1 MRLEDILNEMI
12 LEIFLEAKKKKYEYI
27 TPEMLLLKIL
37 ESDVL
42 EEFIKEKNINIEE
55 IKKELEEYIE
65 ENNEEVE
72 EASIAVESYM
82 FTKLLSYAGVMTE
95 SSGNSVL
102 KLEHIVGAFYELKES
117 FSLYIL
123 ESNNIKK
130 REILIYLLNRTGNE
144 EELEEE
150 ILEEGEFEEEFKE
163 EAEGIKKEKKRNID
177 KYSEELVEKGKN
189 NLLDPVIGRE
199 KEIARTIQVLLRR
212 NKNNPIHIGEAGVGK
227 TSIVRGLANLISSG
241 NVPERFKNSKIFSLD
256 MGGMLA
262 GAKYR
267 GDFEERI
274 KSVLKDVEKNEN
286 PIVYIDEI
294 HNIIGAGAL
303 GGSNL
308 DASSIFKPYLQEGNI
323 RFIGSTTFDE
333 YKKYFEKDKA
343 LQRRFQTIEIKES
356 TEEEAIEILKGLKE
370 KFEEYHNVSYTE
382 EALVESV
389 KLTNKFI
396 NDRYLPDKAIDIID
410 EAGALSAMTEGKK
423 VIGKREIEETISK
436 IVSIPKE
443 VVEKDEFER
452 IKGLKNALESK
463 IFGQEEAIN
472 KLCKAI
478 NLSKAGLKDEDKP
491 VASLLFVGQ
500 TGVGKTEIAKVL
512 SDEMNLKLLRFDMS
526 EYGEKHSAAKLI
538 GTPPGYVGYEDG
550 GLLTDAIYKNPNAV
564 LLLDEIEKAHGDV
577 FDTLLQV
584 MDYGS
589 LSDNK
594 GRRVSFRNVII
605 IMTSN
610 AGARNIG
617 KPLVGFLE
625 REIKS
630 DSVFE
635 EVKKVFSPE
644 FRNRLDEVI
653 KFNPIDEKVGK
664 LIAKKELIKLENK
677 IKEKNIEVVMCYDSL
692 IEGILEKAKIKEFG
706 GRDIV
711 KVVNRE
717 LKPILAEKILFSKKD
732 KLSIYYMNSFIVE

>member
-1 MRLEDILNEMI
+1 MRLEEILNEMI
-12 LEIFLEAKKKKYEYI
+12 LEIFLEAKKRKYEYI
-27 TPEMLLLKIL
+27 TPEMLLLKIFENEAL
-37 ESDVL
+37 K
-42 EEFIKEKNINIEE
+42 EFIEEKNINVEE
-55 IKKELEEYIE
+55 IEKELQEYIE
-65 ENNEEVE
+65 ENNEEIE
-72 EASIAVESYM
+72 ENIIASESYM

-95 SSGNSVL
+95 SSGNSTL
-102 KLEHIVGAFYELKES
+102 KLEHIMGAFYELKDS
-117 FSLYIL
+117 FALYIL
-123 ESNNIKK
+123 NSKNIKK
-130 REILIYLLNRTGNE
+130 REILIYLINRSAEND
-144 EELEEE
+144 ELEEV
-150 ILEEGEFEEEFKE
+150 ILEEDDDDILEEDLSM
-163 EAEGIKKEKKRNID
+163 KKEKKRNID
-177 KYSEELVEKGKN
+177 KYSEELVEKAKN

-199 KEIARTIQVLLRR
+199 KEIDRTIQVLLRR

-227 TSIVRGLANLISSG
+227 TSIVRGLARLISQG
-241 NVPERFKNSKIFSLD
+241 NVPEKFKNSKIFSLD

-308 DASSIFKPYLQEGNI
+308 DASSIFKPYLQDGNI

-343 LQRRFQTIEIKES
+343 LQRRFQTIEIKEA
-356 TEEEAIEILKGLKE
+356 TEEESIEILKGLKE
-370 KFEEYHNVSYTE
+370 KFEEYHNVSYTDE
-382 EALVESV
+382 GLIEAV
-389 KLTNKFI
+389 KLTSKFI

-423 VIGKREIEETISK
+423 IIGKKEIEETISK

-443 VVEKDEFER
+443 VIEKDEFEK
-452 IKGLKNALESK
+452 IKGLKKALETK
-463 IFGQEEAIN
+463 IFGQEKAIN

-478 NLSKAGLKDEDKP
+478 NLSKAGLKDEEKP

-512 SDEMNLKLLRFDMS
+512 SNEMNLKLLRFDMS

-594 GRRVSFRNVII
+594 GRRVSFRNVVI

-625 REIKS
+625 REIES
-630 DSVFE
+630 ESVFE
-635 EVKKVFSPE
+635 EIKKVFSPE

-653 KFNPIDEKVGK
+653 KFNPIEKEIGV
-664 LIAKKELIKLENK
+664 LIARKELEKLEEK
-677 IKEKNIEVVMCYDSL
+677 IKEKNIKVVMCYDSL

-711 KVVNRE
+711 KVIERE
-717 LKPILAEKILFSKKD
+717 LKPILAEKILFDKKED
-732 KLSIYYMNSFIVE
+732 FSIYYKDCFVVK

>member
-1 MRLEDILNEMI
+1 MRLDKILNEMI
-12 LEIFLEAKKKKYEYI
+12 LEIFLEAKNKKYEYI

-42 EEFIKEKNINIEE
+42 EDFIKEKNIDIEE
-55 IKKELEEYIE
+55 VRKELLDYIE
-65 ENNEEVE
+65 ENNE
-72 EASIAVESYM
+72 AVDGESVAAESYM

-95 SSGNSVL
+95 SSGNNVL
-102 KLEHIVGAFYELKES
+102 KLEHMIGAFYELKES

-130 REILIYLLNRTGNE
+130 REILLYLLNRIE
-144 EELEEE
+144 ESEDLEEFHVE
-150 ILEEGEFEEEFKE
+150 SEEFEEEE
-163 EAEGIKKEKKRNID
+163 DGVSIKEKKRNID
-177 KYSEELVEKGKN
+177 KYSEELVEKAKN
-189 NLLDPVIGRE
+189 KMLDPVIGRE
-199 KEIARTIQVLLRR
+199 KEIDRTIQVLLRR

-227 TSIVRGLANLISSG
+227 TSIVRGLANLIAEG
-241 NVPERFKNSKIFSLD
+241 NVPTRFKNSKIFSLD

-274 KSVLKDVEKNEN
+274 KSVLKDIEKHES

-308 DASSIFKPYLQEGNI
+308 DASSIFKPYLQDGNI

-343 LQRRFQTIEIKES
+343 LQRRFQTIEIKEA
-356 TEEEAIEILKGLKE
+356 TEKEAIEILKGLKT

-382 EALVESV
+382 EALVEAV

-410 EAGALSAMTEGKK
+410 EAGALSAMREEES

-443 VVEKDEFER
+443 VVEKDEFDR

-472 KLCKAI
+472 KLCMAI

-625 REIKS
+625 REVKS

-653 KFNPIDEKVGK
+653 KFNPIDEKVGS

-732 KLSIYYMNSFIVE
+732 KFNIYYMNGFIVE

>member
-1 MRLEDILNEMI
+1 MRLDEILNEMI
-12 LEIFLEAKKKKYEYI
+12 LEIFLEAKNKKYEYI

-37 ESDVL
+37 ESDIL
-42 EEFIKEKNINIEE
+42 EDFIKEKSIDIEE
-55 IKKELEEYIE
+55 IKKELLDYIE
-65 ENNEEVE
+65 ENNEAVE
-72 EASIAVESYM
+72 GENVALESYM

-95 SSGNSVL
+95 SSGNNVL
-102 KLEHIVGAFYELKES
+102 KLEHMIGAFYELKES

-130 REILIYLLNRTGNE
+130 RDILLYLLNRIE
-144 EELEEE
+144 ESEDLEEFHVE
-150 ILEEGEFEEEFKE
+150 SEEFEEEE
-163 EAEGIKKEKKRNID
+163 SGASIKEKKRNID
-177 KYSEELVEKGKN
+177 KYSEELVEKAKN
-189 NLLDPVIGRE
+189 KMLDPVIGRE
-199 KEIARTIQVLLRR
+199 KEIDRTIQVLLRR

-227 TSIVRGLANLISSG
+227 TSIVRGLANLIAEG
-241 NVPERFKNSKIFSLD
+241 NVPTRFKNSKIFSLD

-274 KSVLKDVEKNEN
+274 KSVLKDVEKHES

-343 LQRRFQTIEIKES
+343 LQRRFQTIEIKEA
-356 TEEEAIEILKGLKE
+356 TEEEAIEILKGLKT

-382 EALVESV
+382 EALVEAV

-410 EAGALSAMTEGKK
+410 EAGALSAMREEES

-443 VVEKDEFER
+443 VVEKDEFDR

-472 KLCKAI
+472 KLCMAI

-625 REIKS
+625 REVKS

-653 KFNPIDEKVGK
+653 KFNPIDEKVGS

-692 IEGILEKAKIKEFG
+692 IQGILEKAKIKEFG

-732 KLSIYYMNSFIVE
+732 KLNIYYMNGFIVE